1 MEELDLVEID
11 QVSGGLTR
19 IQNVGLGLGI
29 ATFALTVGAV
39 VFAPVT
45 VVSGGLWV
53 LAVGTGALSTAAFA
67 VPQRT
72 TTAECRN

>member
-53 LAVGTGALSTAAFA
+53 LAVGTEHYLLLRLQF
-67 VPQRT
+67 P
-72 TTAECRN
+72 EDHHC